1 MKFIFNSVNVFIPL
15 KIGFF
20 MSNIILVEGTDGSGK
35 ETQSKLLEGRLNLAR
50 FPAERINIP
59 AYDTPT
65 GKIVGQCYLGKDLG
79 LGKDATAIFGDA
91 DSVDPKLACGF
102 YALDR
107 YAAIPEI
114 KRMQGEGKIPIL
126 DRWVESN
133 MGHQG
138 GKIENLEKRVEMF
151 EWIRHLE
158 YDVFGLPKPTIKLFF
173 YMPLPVSL
181 ELRNQ
186 RAKNNGEK
194 LDGHESN
201 LVHMERAEQSY
212 LHMLDLYP
220 KGWHRVDC
228 APDGTIDSLRTP
240 ENISDEVYSIVSA
253 FF

>member
-1 MKFIFNSVNVFIPL
+1 
-15 KIGFF
+15 

-35 ETQSKLLEGRLNLAR
+35 ETQSKLLESRLNLAHI
-50 FPAERINIP
+50 PAERINIP

-79 LGKDATAIFGDA
+79 LGENATMMFGESY
-91 DSVDPKLACGF
+91 SVDPKLACGF

-114 KRMQGEGKIPIL
+114 ERMVGEGKIPIL
-126 DRWVESN
+126 DRWAESN

-138 GKIENLEKRVEMF
+138 GKIDNLEERAEMF
-151 EWIRHLE
+151 EWVRHLE

-173 YMPLPVSL
+173 YMPSAVSL
-181 ELRNQ
+181 ELSGDRSD
-186 RAKNNGEK
+186 KTGKK

-201 LVHMERAEQSY
+201 PGHIKRAEESY

-220 KGWHRVDC
+220 EGWHRIEC

-240 ENISDEVYSIVSA
+240 EDISDEVYSIVSA
-253 FF
+253 FL